1 MNRQKM
7 EPERAEYLKGEVE
20 ELKSSL
26 LRLLEQCSYAATA
39 LNLVAKGCD
48 SKPAR
53 ESLAKFHE
61 TLQDTMDLMD
71 EMDTTLY
78 FE

>member
-7 EPERAEYLKGEVE
+7 EPERAEYLKGEAE
-20 ELKSSL
+20 KLKVSL
-26 LRLLEQCSYAATA
+26 LRLLEQCSYTATA

-48 SKPAR
+48 SKAVR
-53 ESLAKFHE
+53 ESLAKFRE
-61 TLQDTMDLMD
+61 DLQDTMGLMD
-71 EMDTTLY
+71 EMDTTIY